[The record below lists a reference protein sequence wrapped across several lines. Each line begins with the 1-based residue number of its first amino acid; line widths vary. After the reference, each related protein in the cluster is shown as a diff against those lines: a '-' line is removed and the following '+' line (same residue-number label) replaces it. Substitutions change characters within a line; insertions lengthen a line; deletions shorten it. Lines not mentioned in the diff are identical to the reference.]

1 MIDMIEI
8 LKKRRRAIFYFLVVL
23 IILVSSISVLWLPP
37 EVSTGMNS
45 TGSQNIT
52 EQESGLSSL
61 PLYIP
66 LFAYFVLILLPV
78 IYKRYD
84 GESFV
89 WGHRFFKGA
98 ILGFILITMIF
109 LIELASGFLRI
120 EDLLPDFQ
128 GILIAGIIL
137 QGIVAFGEELPFR
150 GYILPDMQKRFGL
163 WKAVIL
169 SSFFFSLL
177 HIPSILVLKTS
188 GASIIIMVLT
198 LTFAEMLLAFCY
210 LYDGL
215 RMSIGFHFAWN
226 FFQYHVYSMREG
238 FGGIF
243 KITSGYQ
250 LVTGGNLG
258 PEAGLLGLFVVVM
271 ALVIV
276 FIWMGSINQESQQT
290 QV

>member
-1 MIDMIEI
+1 MIET
-8 LKKRRRAIFYFLVVL
+8 LKKRRRAVFYFLIVL

-37 EVSTGMNS
+37 EVSAVTA
-45 TGSQNIT
+45 GSQNIT
-52 EQESGLSSL
+52 EQKPEPP
-61 PLYIP
+61 PLLAFIP
-66 LFAYFVLILLPV
+66 LFAYFALILLPV

-84 GESFV
+84 RESFV

-120 EDLLPDFQ
+120 EDLIPDLQ
-128 GILIAGIIL
+128 NLLIAGIIL

-150 GYILPDMQKRFGL
+150 GYILPDMEKRFGL
-163 WKAVIL
+163 WKAVVL

-188 GASIIIMVLT
+188 SVSIIIMLLT
-198 LTFAEMLLAFCY
+198 LTFAQMLLAFCY

-215 RMSIGFHFAWN
+215 RMSVGFHFTWN

-238 FGGIF
+238 FGGIL
-243 KITSGYQ
+243 KTTSEYQ
-250 LVTGGNLG
+250 FVTGGNLG
-258 PEAGLLGLFVVVM
+258 PEAGLLGLFVVIL

-276 FIWMGSINQESQQT
+276 FIWMGSINEESRQT

>member
-8 LKKRRRAIFYFLVVL
+8 LKKKRRVVFYFLVVL
-23 IILVSSISVLWLPP
+23 VILVSSISVLWLPP
-37 EVSTGMNS
+37 EMSAVTA
-45 TGSQNIT
+45 GSQNIT
-52 EQESGLSSL
+52 EQKSEPP
-61 PLYIP
+61 PLLAFIP
-66 LFAYFVLILLPV
+66 LFAYFALILLPV

-120 EDLLPDFQ
+120 EDIIAGFQ
-128 GILIAGIIL
+128 DLLIAGIIL

-188 GASIIIMVLT
+188 GTSVVIMILT

-215 RMSIGFHFAWN
+215 RMSIGFHFTWN

-238 FGGIF
+238 FGGIL
-243 KITSGYQ
+243 KTTSEYQ

-258 PEAGLLGLFVVVM
+258 PEAGLLGLFVVIL
-271 ALVIV
+271 ALAIV
-276 FIWMGSINQESQQT
+276 FIWMGSIKEESQQT

>member
-1 MIDMIEI
+1 MIET
-8 LKKRRRAIFYFLVVL
+8 LKKGRRAIFYFLVVL
-23 IILVSSISVLWLPP
+23 VILVSSISVPWLPP
-37 EVSTGMNS
+37 EV
-45 TGSQNIT
+45 
-52 EQESGLSSL
+52 
-61 PLYIP
+61 P
-66 LFAYFVLILLPV
+66 LFTYFALILLPV
-78 IYKRYD
+78 IYKWHDR
-84 GESFV
+84 ESFV

-109 LIELASGFLRI
+109 LIELASGFLHI
-120 EDLLPDFQ
+120 EDLIPDIQ
-128 GILIAGIIL
+128 NTLIAGIIL

-150 GYILPDMQKRFGL
+150 GYILPDMEKRFGL

-177 HIPSILVLKTS
+177 HIPSILVLKTDS
-188 GASIIIMVLT
+188 SSIIIMLLT

-238 FGGIF
+238 FGGIL
-243 KITSGYQ
+243 KTTSEYQ

-258 PEAGLLGLFVVVM
+258 PEAGLLGLFVVIL

-276 FIWMGSINQESQQT
+276 FIWMGSINEESRQT

>member
-1 MIDMIEI
+1 MVDMIET
-8 LKKRRRAIFYFLVVL
+8 LKKWRNAIFYFLVVL
-23 IILVSSISVLWLPP
+23 IILISSISVLWLPP
-37 EVSTGMNS
+37 EVSAGMNS

-66 LFAYFVLILLPV
+66 LLAYLALILLPV
-78 IYKRYD
+78 IYKQYD

-89 WGHRFFKGA
+89 WGHHFLKGA
-98 ILGFILITMIF
+98 ILGSILITMIF
-109 LIELASGFLRI
+109 LIELVSGFLRI

-128 GILIAGIIL
+128 GILIAGVVL

-169 SSFFFSLL
+169 SSLFSSLL
-177 HIPSILVLKTS
+177 HIPSMLLMKTS
-188 GASIIIMVLT
+188 GISIMIMVST
-198 LTFAEMLLAFCY
+198 LTFAEMLLAFYY

-215 RMSIGFHFAWN
+215 RMSIGFHFTWN
-226 FFQYHVYSMREG
+226 FFQYHVYSMRED

-243 KITSGYQ
+243 KIIPGYQ
-250 LVTGGNLG
+250 LITGGNLG
-258 PEAGLLGLFVVVM
+258 PEAGLLGLFVVIT
-271 ALVIV
+271 AIIIV
-276 FIWMGSINQESQQT
+276 FIWMGLINEES
-290 QV
+290 

>member
-1 MIDMIEI
+1 MDDNMIGT
-8 LKKRRRAIFYFLVVL
+8 LKKRRKAVFYFLVVL
-23 IILVSSISVLWLPP
+23 IILVSSLSVLWLPP
-37 EVSTGMNS
+37 EITAGMNS
-45 TGSQNIT
+45 TGSQNTI
-52 EQESGLSSL
+52 EQKLEPP
-61 PLYIP
+61 PLLAFIP
-66 LFAYFVLILLPV
+66 LFAYFALILLPV

-128 GILIAGIIL
+128 GLLIAGIIL

-150 GYILPDMQKRFGL
+150 GYILPDMEKRFGL
-163 WKAVIL
+163 WKAVVL

-177 HIPSILVLKTS
+177 HIPSILVLKT
-188 GASIIIMVLT
+188 GIVSIIIMLLT
-198 LTFAEMLLAFCY
+198 LTFAQMLLAFCY

-215 RMSIGFHFAWN
+215 WMSIGFHFTWN

-238 FGGIF
+238 FGGIL
-243 KITSGYQ
+243 KTTSEYQ
-250 LVTGGNLG
+250 FVTGGNLG
-258 PEAGLLGLFVVVM
+258 PEAGLLGLFVVIL
-271 ALVIV
+271 ALVTV
-276 FIWMGSINQESQQT
+276 FVWMGSTE
-290 QV
+290 

>member
-1 MIDMIEI
+1 MINMIEI
-8 LKKRRRAIFYFLVVL
+8 LKKRRRAIFYFLIVL
-23 IILVSSISVLWLPP
+23 VILVSSISVLWLPP

-61 PLYIP
+61 PLYTP

-78 IYKRYD
+78 IYKRYE

-188 GASIIIMVLT
+188 GVSIIIMVLT

-243 KITSGYQ
+243 KITPDYQ

-258 PEAGLLGLFVVVM
+258 PEAGLLGLLVVIM

-276 FIWMGSINQESQQT
+276 FIWIGSINQESQQT

>member
-1 MIDMIEI
+1 MISMIEI
-8 LKKRRRAIFYFLVVL
+8 LKKRRRAIFYLLVVL

-66 LFAYFVLILLPV
+66 LFAYFALILLPI

-109 LIELASGFLRI
+109 LIELASGFLHI
-120 EDLLPDFQ
+120 EDIIPGFQ
-128 GILIAGIIL
+128 GILMAGIIL
-137 QGIVAFGEELPFR
+137 QGIVVFGEELPFR
-150 GYILPDMQKRFGL
+150 GYILPDMQKTFGL

-177 HIPSILVLKTS
+177 HIPSILILKTS
-188 GASIIIMVLT
+188 GVSILIMVLT

-215 RMSIGFHFAWN
+215 RMSIGFHFTWN

-238 FGGIF
+238 FGGIL
-243 KITSGYQ
+243 ITTSGYQ
-250 LVTGGNLG
+250 FVTGGNLG
-258 PEAGLLGLFVVVM
+258 PEAGLLGLFVVIM

-276 FIWMGSINQESQQT
+276 FIWMGSIKQEY
-290 QV
+290 

>member
-8 LKKRRRAIFYFLVVL
+8 LKKRRRAVFYFLVVL
-23 IILVSSISVLWLPP
+23 VILVSSISVLWLPP
-37 EVSTGMNS
+37 EMSAGMNS
-45 TGSQNIT
+45 TGSQNTI
-52 EQESGLSSL
+52 EQKPEPPSL
-61 PLYIP
+61 LAFIP
-66 LFAYFVLILLPV
+66 LFAYFALILLPV

-84 GESFV
+84 RESFV

-177 HIPSILVLKTS
+177 HIPSIVVLKTS

-198 LTFAEMLLAFCY
+198 LTFAQMLLAFCY

-215 RMSIGFHFAWN
+215 RMSIGFHFTWN
-226 FFQYHVYSMREG
+226 LFQYHVYSMRDG
-238 FGGIF
+238 FGGIL
-243 KITSGYQ
+243 KTTSEYR

-258 PEAGLLGLFVVVM
+258 PEAGLLGLFVVIL

-276 FIWMGSINQESQQT
+276 FIWMGSINEESRQT

>member
-8 LKKRRRAIFYFLVVL
+8 LKKRRRAVFYFLVVL
-23 IILVSSISVLWLPP
+23 VILVSSLSILWLPP
-37 EVSTGMNS
+37 EMTAGMNS
-45 TGSQNIT
+45 TGSQNTI
-52 EQESGLSSL
+52 EQKPEPPSL

-66 LFAYFVLILLPV
+66 LFAYFALILLSV

-84 GESFV
+84 RESFV

-120 EDLLPDFQ
+120 EDLISGFQ
-128 GILIAGIIL
+128 GLLIAGIIL

-163 WKAVIL
+163 WKTVIL

-188 GASIIIMVLT
+188 GVSIIIMLLT
-198 LTFAEMLLAFCY
+198 LTFAQMLLAFCY

-215 RMSIGFHFAWN
+215 SMSIGFHFTWN

-238 FGGIF
+238 FGGIL
-243 KITSGYQ
+243 KTTSEYQ

-258 PEAGLLGLFVVVM
+258 PEAGLLGLLVVIL
-271 ALVIV
+271 ALIIV
-276 FIWMGSINQESQQT
+276 FIWMGSNEESQQT